1 MQNSQNFP
9 IMMNDFLDNLAA
21 NLHHKSQPK
30 MKLTKSQ
37 LEQFKANYA
46 ELIVDGM
53 DMKTLEQFAIE
64 SVEQNIKDW
73 TEDEIKD
80 EILDYYGEETL
91 NDLIPYEMRYSALE
105 TNTPQYGMGVGKWQ
119 VLSMRQM

>member
-1 MQNSQNFP
+1 
-9 IMMNDFLDNLAA
+9 
-21 NLHHKSQPK
+21 

-73 TEDEIKD
+73 NEDEVRE
-80 EILDYYGEETL
+80 EILDYYGEEVL
-91 NDLIPYEMRYSALE
+91 NDLMPSTEDIGALE
-105 TNTPQYGMGVGKWQ
+105 TNTPQYGMGVGK
-119 VLSMRQM
+119 

>member
-1 MQNSQNFP
+1 MPNSQNFL

-46 ELIVDGM
+46 CLIVDGM

-73 TEDEIKD
+73 DEEEIKE

-91 NDLIPYEMRYSALE
+91 NDLMPSIDEISSLE
-105 TNTPQYGMGVGKWQ
+105 TNTPQYGMGVGK
-119 VLSMRQM
+119 

>member
-105 TNTPQYGMGVGKWQ
+105 TNTPQYGMGVGK
-119 VLSMRQM
+119 

>member
-1 MQNSQNFP
+1 
-9 IMMNDFLDNLAA
+9 
-21 NLHHKSQPK
+21 

-73 TEDEIKD
+73 DEDEVKE
-80 EILDYYGEETL
+80 EILDYYGEEVL
-91 NDLIPYEMRYSALE
+91 NDLMPSIDEISSLE
-105 TNTPQYGMGVGKWQ
+105 TNTPQYGMGVGK
-119 VLSMRQM
+119 

>member
-1 MQNSQNFP
+1 
-9 IMMNDFLDNLAA
+9 
-21 NLHHKSQPK
+21 

-73 TEDEIKD
+73 DEEEIKE
-80 EILDYYGEETL
+80 EILDYYGEEVL
-91 NDLIPYEMRYSALE
+91 NDLMPSIDEISSLE
-105 TNTPQYGMGVGKWQ
+105 TNTPQYGMGVGK
-119 VLSMRQM
+119 

>member
-1 MQNSQNFP
+1 
-9 IMMNDFLDNLAA
+9 
-21 NLHHKSQPK
+21 

-37 LEQFKANYA
+37 LDQFKANYA

-73 TEDEIKD
+73 DEDEVKE
-80 EILDYYGEETL
+80 EILDYYGEEVL
-91 NDLIPYEMRYSALE
+91 NDLMPSIDEISSLE
-105 TNTPQYGMGVGKWQ
+105 TNTPQYGMGVGK
-119 VLSMRQM
+119 